1 MEENLE
7 CVVLGGGAAGLS
19 AALVLG
25 RARRR
30 TLLVDAGEQS
40 NLAANGVGGLL
51 GHNRRPPAELYAA
64 GREEVRA
71 HPSVEL
77 RTGQTVRDA
86 RTAPNG
92 FELELDDGSTVSA
105 RKILLATGMEYRPP
119 DLPGLR
125 ERWGGAVFHCPFCHG
140 WEVRE
145 GRLGVLGSGEGS
157 VQKALLLR
165 AWSDDV
171 TLLTGGDELPPAQS
185 ARLETAGVKL
195 EERPVE
201 GMGESVGAAAAV
213 RLGDGSELALDGLLV
228 TVSMHQRSP
237 LAARLGVEFEPLP
250 LREETI
256 AVDPGFETS
265 VPGVYAAG
273 DVCARMPSVAAAIAA
288 GSLAA
293 ARIVHALTE
302 EAAGDVSA
310 N

>member
-1 MEENLE
+1 MEETWD
-7 CVVLGGGAAGLS
+7 CVVVGGGAAGLS
-19 AALVLG
+19 AGLVLG

-40 NLAANGVGGLL
+40 NLAAEGVGGLL
-51 GHNRRPPAELYAA
+51 GNDRRPPAELYAA
-64 GREEVRA
+64 GREEIGR
-71 HPSVEL
+71 HPSVEIRSGEKVL
-77 RTGQTVRDA
+77 DA
-86 RTAPNG
+86 RAEGSG
-92 FELELDDGSTVSA
+92 FELELGDGSRIQS
-105 RKILLATGMEYRPP
+105 RKLLLAPGVEYRPP

-145 GRLGVLGSGEGS
+145 GRLGLLGGGEGG

-171 TLLTGGDELPPAQS
+171 TLLTDGEDLPSAQLT
-185 ARLETAGVKL
+185 RLESAGVKL

-201 GMGESVGAAAAV
+201 GLGKSAPAAV
-213 RLGDGSELALDGLLV
+213 RFGDGSELDLDGLLV

-237 LAARLGVEFEPLP
+237 LASRLGLEFAPQP

-256 AVDPGFETS
+256 AVDLGFETS

-273 DVCARMPSVAAAIAA
+273 DVCVPMPSVASAIAS
-288 GSLAA
+288 GSTAA
-293 ARIVHALTE
+293 ARIVHALME
-302 EAAGDVSA
+302 EAAE
-310 N
+310 